1 MRKHKILLA
10 FSRSTMFFISVSFRV
25 AGVIATPQASNP
37 VPSSPMASDYLNL
50 LYQPFNRLPAPG
62 CDAGGSPSSVS
73 ITLCVYG
80 GNEIIDLGGTE
91 YTSDQ
96 TITLNSPQSYSFSPG
111 SISSNSLAPFSYIS
125 WPDLNSNWVSQF
137 AATTPS
143 TFGTTEQIE
152 YMFQTWIS
160 TPGEF
165 SVNYAGSM

>member
-37 VPSSPMASDYLNL
+37 VPSSPMESAYLNL
-50 LYQPFNRLPAPG
+50 LHQSFNWLPAPG
-62 CDAGGSPSSVS
+62 GVGGGHPSSVAS
-73 ITLCVYG
+73 LYVYG
-80 GNEIIDLGGTE
+80 GNGIIDLGGTE

-96 TITLNSPQSYSFSPG
+96 TITLNSPQPYSLSPG

-125 WPDLNSNWVSQF
+125 WPDLNSNWVSPL
-137 AATTPS
+137 AAKTLS
-143 TFGTTEQIE
+143 TFGTIEQIE
-152 YMFQTWIS
+152 YMFQAWIS

-165 SVNYAGSM
+165 SVNYAGPV